1 VYENAEPESKNVI
14 CFFLDVQHDLHKCL
28 ATRTVVPLD
37 LIRSAKEDSKKLCPG
52 YKRNKM
58 DNLPPVIYA
67 TEIKPEWLDY
77 NNHMNVAYYVLI
89 YDLAFE
95 ELLRSLGLGG
105 EQAKTTGIS
114 TMALESHITYKQE
127 VSLGQ
132 DVEIRMQLVDHDH
145 KRMHLYSEMFVK
157 GTCGYLAS
165 TLEQISMC
173 VDLNKRKSASFP
185 AEVMEKIKILS
196 EQQSHLQRPDNIGR
210 IIGIRK

>member
-1 VYENAEPESKNVI
+1 MN
-14 CFFLDVQHDLHKCL
+14 
-28 ATRTVVPLD
+28 
-37 LIRSAKEDSKKLCPG
+37 
-52 YKRNKM
+52 
-58 DNLPPVIYA
+58 NLLPVIYE

-105 EQAKTTGIS
+105 ERAKTTGIS

-145 KRMHLYSEMFVK
+145 KRMHLYFEMYVK
-157 GTCGYLAS
+157 GISGYLAS

-173 VDLNKRKSASFP
+173 VNLNERKSASFP
-185 AEVMEKIKILS
+185 AEVMAKIKMLS
-196 EQQSHLQRPDNIGR
+196 EQQSHLKRSDNIGR
-210 IIGIRK
+210 TIGIPK